1 MRSSTAASPRTTR
14 TGVEIEMSEPIV
26 VVIGLGEIG
35 KPLFERIQ
43 AAFPSAK
50 GVDLQ
55 PVELRERVGIMH
67 VCYPFTPDG
76 PFVDT
81 TVAYA
86 AKYRPE
92 VIVVNSTVVP
102 GTTREINERTGVSTA
117 YSPIRG
123 KHTKMAADLA
133 HYKKFVAATD
143 PATLE
148 RTVAHFAVAGLA
160 TGTMGTPEALELAK
174 LLETTY
180 FGLLIAFAQEMDRF
194 ARASGASYE
203 DIPRFFEEISYLPQ
217 HAFFPVY
224 IGGHCV
230 MPNIGLLKTR
240 FESELLDGI
249 VSSNERKAA
258 ELGDKAVAKEHGR
271 DRARLEPKPLGGGKG

>member
-1 MRSSTAASPRTTR
+1 MP
-14 TGVEIEMSEPIV
+14 EPIV

-43 AAFPSAK
+43 ATYPKAR
-50 GVDLQ
+50 GVDVQ
-55 PVELRERVGIMH
+55 PVEIAERVGIMH
-67 VCYPFTPDG
+67 ACFPFTPDG

-92 VIVVNSTVVP
+92 LIVVNSTVVP
-102 GTTREINERTGVSTA
+102 GTTREIARRTGVPTA

-123 KHTKMAADLA
+123 KHTKMAADLL

-143 PATLE
+143 PTALE
-148 RTVAHFAVAGLA
+148 RAVSHFAAVGLK

-194 ARASGASYE
+194 ARASGASYD

-217 HAFFPVY
+217 HAFFPGY

-230 MPNIGLLKTR
+230 MPNIALLKTR

-258 ELGDKAVAKEHGR
+258 ELGDQAVAKEHGR
-271 DRARLEPKPLGGGKG
+271 DRARLEPKPLCDPKG

>member
-1 MRSSTAASPRTTR
+1 
-14 TGVEIEMSEPIV
+14 MSEPIV

-35 KPLFERIQ
+35 KPLFERVQ
-43 AAFPSAK
+43 AAHPTAR

-55 PVELRERVGIMH
+55 PVELSERVGLMH
-67 VCYPFTPDG
+67 VCFPFTPDG

-86 AKYRPE
+86 ARYRPE

-102 GTTREINERTGVSTA
+102 GTTREIARRTGVPTA

-133 HYKKFVAATD
+133 HYQKFVAATD
-143 PATLE
+143 EATLE
-148 RTVAHFAVAGLA
+148 RTVKHFAAVGLK

-194 ARASGASYE
+194 ARASGASFD
-203 DIPRFFEEISYLPQ
+203 DIPKFFEEVGYLPRNV
-217 HAFFPVY
+217 FFPGY

-230 MPNIGLLKTR
+230 MPNIALLKTR
-240 FESELLDGI
+240 FDSELLDGI
-249 VSSNERKAA
+249 VASNDRKAA
-258 ELGDKAVAKEHGR
+258 ELGEQAVAKEHGR
-271 DRARLEPKPLGGGKG
+271 ERARLEPRPLKG

>member
-1 MRSSTAASPRTTR
+1 
-14 TGVEIEMSEPIV
+14 MSEPIV

-43 AAFPSAK
+43 AAFPSARR
-50 GVDLQ
+50 VDLQ
-55 PVELRERVGIMH
+55 PVEVREPVGIMH
-67 VCYPFTPDG
+67 VCFPFTPDG

-102 GTTREINERTGVSTA
+102 GTTREIAKKTGVPTA
-117 YSPIRG
+117 YSPVRG

-133 HYKKFVAATD
+133 LYKKFVAATE
-143 PATLE
+143 PAATE
-148 RTVAHFAVAGLA
+148 RTVAHFAA
-160 TGTMGTPEALELAK
+160 TGLKTATMATPEALELAK

-194 ARASGASYE
+194 ARASGASYD
-203 DIPRFFEEISYLPQ
+203 DIPRFFEEVSYLPQ
-217 HAFFPVY
+217 HAFFPGY

-230 MPNIGLLKTR
+230 LPNIALLKTR

-249 VSSNERKAA
+249 VASNERKAA
-258 ELGDKAVAKEHGR
+258 ELGEGAVAKEHGR
-271 DRARLEPKPLGGGKG
+271 DRARLEPKPLRGGKG